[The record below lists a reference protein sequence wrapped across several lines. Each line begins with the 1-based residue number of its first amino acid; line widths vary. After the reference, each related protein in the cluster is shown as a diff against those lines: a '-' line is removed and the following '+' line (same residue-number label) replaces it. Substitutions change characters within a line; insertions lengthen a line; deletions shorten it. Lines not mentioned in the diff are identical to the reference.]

1 MCLINR
7 TRHFCSTPTAS
18 LYSQEAV
25 LAIQRGCRATTRR
38 PSFVYKK
45 TIPVTSNHPS
55 DKVKQLVL
63 PFKVIGFAY
72 QSMPLSK
79 VKQLVLL
86 HQLIYF
92 LPTTT
97 YTQSLSWPTG
107 ATPVADGP
115 HARYGRTAR
124 PSRTDVTSSETSEML
139 IADERPQDD
148 YVTSCPASL
157 NLPTNICKARLNFG

>member
-7 TRHFCSTPTAS
+7 TRHFWSTSTAS

-25 LAIQRGCRATTRR
+25 LAIQGGCRATTRK

-45 TIPVTSNHPS
+45 AAPVTTTRPS

-92 LPTTT
+92 DPQGPQLRWSGWLKALCKEAFLEVQTCRSWCNQVWCCLLLLPVFPVLSLVISTEWCNLHT
-97 YTQSLSWPTG
+97 Y
-107 ATPVADGP
+107 
-115 HARYGRTAR
+115 
-124 PSRTDVTSSETSEML
+124 DV
-139 IADERPQDD
+139 I
-148 YVTSCPASL
+148 
-157 NLPTNICKARLNFG
+157 

>member
-7 TRHFCSTPTAS
+7 TQHFWSTPTAS

-38 PSFVYKK
+38 PSFVYKMAV
-45 TIPVTSNHPS
+45 PVTTTRPS

-63 PFKVIGFAY
+63 PFIVIGFAY

-92 LPTTT
+92 DPQSPQLGCPRWLKDLSKEAFLEVQTCCSWCSQVWCCLLLLPVFPVLSLVISNEWCNLHT
-97 YTQSLSWPTG
+97 Y
-107 ATPVADGP
+107 
-115 HARYGRTAR
+115 
-124 PSRTDVTSSETSEML
+124 DV
-139 IADERPQDD
+139 I
-148 YVTSCPASL
+148 
-157 NLPTNICKARLNFG
+157 